1 MQSKGTPGNAK
12 KWEAGVMDACKDGR
26 LVYSIEQAD
35 TRILTDHE
43 EGMKSEDRL

>member
-26 LVYSIEQAD
+26 LVYSIEHEFL
-35 TRILTDHE
+35 RI
-43 EGMKSEDRL
+43 MKKG